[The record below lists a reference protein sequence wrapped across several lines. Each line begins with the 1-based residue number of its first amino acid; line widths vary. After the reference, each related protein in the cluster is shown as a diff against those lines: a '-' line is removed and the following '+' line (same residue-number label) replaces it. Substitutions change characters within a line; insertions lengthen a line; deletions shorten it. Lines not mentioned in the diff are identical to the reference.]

1 MTSASRLVVN
11 SVALFVP
18 GNEAINSVTA
28 VPISFP
34 GPYITFFARGGNQE
48 ENCLTF
54 FEIVESVA
62 V

>member
-1 MTSASRLVVN
+1 VLLEPRGNMLDKPLLTVVN
-11 SVALFVP
+11 RAAH
-18 GNEAINSVTA
+18 N
-28 VPISFP
+28 
-34 GPYITFFARGGNQE
+34 FFFYKGGGNQE

>member
-1 MTSASRLVVN
+1 MHGIVVTMTLVADVCTG
-11 SVALFVP
+11 S
-18 GNEAINSVTA
+18 
-28 VPISFP
+28 
-34 GPYITFFARGGNQE
+34 YITFFARGGNLE

>member
-1 MTSASRLVVN
+1 MDTFGLI
-11 SVALFVP
+11 AL
-18 GNEAINSVTA
+18 A
-28 VPISFP
+28 

-48 ENCLTF
+48 ENCVTL

>member
-1 MTSASRLVVN
+1 MMSYIGVQ
-11 SVALFVP
+11 
-18 GNEAINSVTA
+18 
-28 VPISFP
+28 PIA
-34 GPYITFFARGGNQE
+34 GPYITFIARGGNQE

>member
-1 MTSASRLVVN
+1 MKLRAR
-11 SVALFVP
+11 
-18 GNEAINSVTA
+18 
-28 VPISFP
+28 
-34 GPYITFFARGGNQE
+34 PYITFFARGGNQE